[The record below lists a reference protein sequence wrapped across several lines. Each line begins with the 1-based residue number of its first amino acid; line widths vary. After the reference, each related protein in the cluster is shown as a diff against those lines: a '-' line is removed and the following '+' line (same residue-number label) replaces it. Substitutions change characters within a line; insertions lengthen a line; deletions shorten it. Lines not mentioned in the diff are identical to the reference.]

1 LVFQRS
7 LGQEE
12 QTRRKS
18 RFSEERI
25 VGVLL
30 EYAAGVKVPA
40 PCRKHGRSGAALY
53 KWKAKH
59 GGRAV
64 PELRRLK
71 DLKAELM
78 CLLADAML
86 HLRTE

>member
-7 LGQEE
+7 LEQEE

-18 RFSEERI
+18 RFTEERI

-30 EYAAGVKVPA
+30 EHAAGAKLPA

-53 KWKAKH
+53 KWMAKY

-71 DLKAELM
+71 DLKAENAELTR
-78 CLLADAML
+78 LLADAMP
-86 HLRTE
+86 H